1 MPDPV
6 TTLAAL
12 TSALG
17 LAKTASDTTKTGLD
31 IISKAKETLKKDD
44 VSTELLRLALIEVDH
59 NLSLIATLQ
68 LDKLD
73 DSQREGL
80 LTAATHLKY
89 QALTALLLQWP
100 QPQEIEQPTSYSGA
114 SIEKWHQQQDQAD
127 KAEQILAN
135 ARFIASRSSALA
147 SAAQLPPVALKRL
160 RLGQRYRNLK
170 RANLKLLRLLRKKS
184 AIAHLLQRRET
195 EAPPA

>member
-1 MPDPV
+1 MTDPL
-6 TTLAAL
+6 TILSTLTQIFSL
-12 TSALG
+12 TKSASVG
-17 LAKTASDTTKTGLD
+17 IKEATDVVDKMRTSIKTND
-31 IISKAKETLKKDD
+31 ISI
-44 VSTELLRLALIEVDH
+44 ELLRLALIEVDH

>member
-1 MPDPV
+1 MPDPA

-17 LAKTASDTTKTGLD
+17 LAKTASDATKTGLD
-31 IISKAKETLKKDD
+31 VISKAKETLKKDD

-68 LDKLD
+68 LKKIDAE
-73 DSQREGL
+73 RRAGL
-80 LTAATHLKY
+80 LKAASHLKH

-100 QPQEIEQPTSYSGA
+100 ELEEIDPPSAHYGA
-114 SIEKWHQQQDQAD
+114 PMEKWEQQQDQLDEA
-127 KAEQILAN
+127 QQLLAN
-135 ARFIASRSSALA
+135 ARFIAARSSALA
-147 SAAQLPPVALKRL
+147 SAAELPPAALKRL
-160 RLGQRYRNLK
+160 NLGVRYANLK
-170 RANLKLLRLLRKKS
+170 RANLKLLRLLRKQS

-195 EAPPA
+195 DAPPA